1 MAEVVNFYERQQ
13 ENTIKTLLLFVGFI
27 VVLCFFG
34 YFIGYIYS
42 DSQYLVPLAFLF
54 SLTTSFFSYYF
65 SDSIILSLSKATLAS
80 KKQYFDYYSVVENI
94 CLGTGLPMPKLYVIE
109 DTSPNAFAT
118 GRDKNHATIVATSGL
133 LHKLTRPELEGVM
146 AHELSHVGNNDMLLM
161 TVVAVLVG
169 TVVMVMDWFWRI
181 RLRVGDDDNKQAG
194 AIFMVLALV
203 FAILTPIIAQLIKF
217 AISRE
222 REYMADAT
230 AVKYTRNPNGLI
242 SALVK
247 VASSKEPLE
256 VANKA
261 TAHLFFEN
269 PLDNLD
275 KGEGVGF
282 LKNLFSTHPPVLE
295 RIKRLKAM

>member
-1 MAEVVNFYERQQ
+1 MSTVVNFYERQE
-13 ENTIKTLLLFVGFI
+13 ENTLKTLLLFVGFV
-27 VVLCFFG
+27 VVLCLFG
-34 YFIGYIYS
+34 YFIGYIYN

-65 SDSIILSLSKATLAS
+65 SDSVILSLSKATVAN

-94 CLGTGLPMPKLYVIE
+94 CLGTGLPMPRLYVIN

-118 GRDKNHATIVATSGL
+118 GRDKNHATIVATTGL
-133 LHKLTRPELEGVM
+133 LDQLSRPELEGVM

-169 TVVMVMDWFWRI
+169 TVVMVMDWFWRV
-181 RLRVGDDDNKQAG
+181 RVRINDNDNKQAG
-194 AIFMVLALV
+194 AIFMILALL

-217 AISRE
+217 AISRQ
-222 REYMADAT
+222 REFMADAT
-230 AVKYTRNPNGLI
+230 AVRYTRNPNGLI
-242 SALVK
+242 SALTK

-261 TAHLFFEN
+261 TAHLYFEN
-269 PLDNLD
+269 PLDNVEGD
-275 KGEGVGF
+275 GVGRF
-282 LKNLFSTHPPVLE
+282 KNLFSTHPPVSE